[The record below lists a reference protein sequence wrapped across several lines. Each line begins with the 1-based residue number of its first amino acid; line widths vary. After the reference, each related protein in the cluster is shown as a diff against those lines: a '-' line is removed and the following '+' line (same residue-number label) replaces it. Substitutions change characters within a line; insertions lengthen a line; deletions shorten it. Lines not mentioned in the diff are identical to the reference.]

1 MKKSNVSTLLL
12 KFITEERILLR
23 DFLKKKGISKRA
35 LTAIKF
41 DGGRILV
48 NGEERTVRWMLEL
61 GDHVIIEF
69 PPEEIG
75 NGLQPEHG
83 DLSILDEDD
92 SILIVEKPAGQGT
105 IPSRNHPNGTLANTI
120 YGKYS
125 SEQHPATVHVVTR
138 LDTDTSGVVCIA
150 KNRHIHH
157 LMSLQMQ
164 QTGFDRR
171 YIAFVSGWVIEEEF
185 TVDLSI
191 GRKDGSIIERV
202 VRPDGQH
209 ARTDVHVIN
218 RFEMGGSRYTCVELQ
233 LHTGRTHQIRV
244 HMAHIG
250 HPLLGDDLY
259 GGPCELIT
267 RQALHCSSISFMHPS
282 TNKYVT
288 YVSGLPQ
295 DLARLLPEEKQSQE
309 EYTVNFSG

>member
-1 MKKSNVSTLLL
+1 MKKNNVSTLLL
-12 KFITEERILLR
+12 KFITEESILLR
-23 DFLKKKGISKRA
+23 DFLKNKGISKRA
-35 LTAIKF
+35 LTSVKF

-75 NGLQPEHG
+75 NGLKPEHG
-83 DLSILDEDD
+83 ELSILDEDD

-105 IPSRNHPNGTLANTI
+105 IPSRNHPNGTLANAI

-125 SEQHPATVHVVTR
+125 VERHPATVHVVTR
-138 LDTDTSGVVCIA
+138 LDTDTSGVVCVA

-157 LMSLQMQ
+157 LMSTQMQ
-164 QTGFDRR
+164 QTGFGRR
-171 YIAFVSGWVIEEEF
+171 YIAFVSGWVIEENF
-185 TVDLSI
+185 TIELPI
-191 GRKDGSIIERV
+191 GRKEGSIIERV
-202 VRPDGQH
+202 VRSDGQH
-209 ARTDVHVIN
+209 ARTDVQVIN
-218 RFEMGGSRYTCVELQ
+218 RFEMNGSQYTCVELQ

-267 RQALHCSSISFMHPS
+267 RQALHCSSISFKHPS
-282 TNKYVT
+282 TNNYVT
-288 YVSGLPQ
+288 YVSELPQ
-295 DLARLLPEEKQSQE
+295 DLVRLLPEEMKSQE

>member
-23 DFLKKKGISKRA
+23 DFLKKKDISKRA
-35 LTAIKF
+35 LTAVKF
-41 DGGRILV
+41 GGGRILV

-75 NGLQPEHG
+75 NGLKPEHG
-83 DLSILDEDD
+83 ELSILDEDD

-125 SEQHPATVHVVTR
+125 VENHPATVHVVTR

-157 LMSLQMQ
+157 LMSTQMQ
-164 QTGFDRR
+164 QTGFGRR
-171 YIAFVSGWVIEEEF
+171 YIAFISGWVIEEEF
-185 TVDLSI
+185 TIESPI
-191 GRKDGSIIERV
+191 GRKDGSIIERM
-202 VRPDGQH
+202 VRPDGQY
-209 ARTDVHVIN
+209 ARTDVRVTG
-218 RFEMGGSRYTCVELQ
+218 RFEMCNSRYTAVELQ

-244 HMAHIG
+244 HMAHVG

-259 GGPCELIT
+259 GGPCDLIA
-267 RQALHCSSISFMHPS
+267 RQALHCASIWFKHPS
-282 TNKYVT
+282 TNENVT
-288 YVSGLPQ
+288 YASELPD
-295 DLARLLPEEKQSQE
+295 DLIRLMPMEPKSQE